1 MKKIYSIYFSFIFIE
16 QFIIDSL
23 FVSDRYE
30 IANFNY
36 IKLIEFLSYIFDL
49 FHIESFFFHKT
60 FHIWGPYF
68 ATLQF
73 LHHNA
78 FIDAG
83 GKSYRN

>member
-36 IKLIEFLSYIFDL
+36 IKLIEFILYFRFISHRIIFLSQNIPYMGAIFRYTTVL
-49 FHIESFFFHKT
+49 TS
-60 FHIWGPYF
+60 
-68 ATLQF
+68 
-73 LHHNA
+73 
-78 FIDAG
+78 
-83 GKSYRN
+83 

>member
-1 MKKIYSIYFSFIFIE
+1 MKKNLFYFSFIFIE
-16 QFIIDSL
+16 QSNIDSL
-23 FVSDRYE
+23 FVLSDRE
-30 IANFNY
+30 ITNFSCT
-36 IKLIEFLSYIFDL
+36 IIQILSYIF
-49 FHIESFFFHKT
+49 FSSHKIIFLS

-73 LHHNA
+73 LHDNA